1 MPECPGFKGGTLHHS
16 EEHRMS
22 KKEIKT
28 GIEAWEDKTLK
39 RVLDRNPERAEAFNT
54 ESGIPV
60 KRLYTPLDLAA
71 SDYNRDLGFPGEY
84 PYTRGVYPTMYRGR
98 LWTMRNYAGFGTAE
112 DTNKRFRYLLE
123 HGMPGLSVAF
133 DLPTQVGYDSD
144 HPMSEGAVGRVGVA
158 VDTLADME
166 TIFQDIPLDQVSTS
180 MTINA
185 PATVLL
191 AMYIVVGEK
200 QGVSQDKLMGTTQND
215 ILKEFIA
222 RGTYIFPPEPS
233 LKLTMDIIAYCYK
246 HVPRW
251 NTLSITGYH
260 FREAGADAIQEL
272 AFTLSDAILY
282 IERASER
289 GLDVDDFAP
298 RLSYSLGCHRD
309 LFEEVAKYRAARR
322 LFAKIMKERFHA
334 KDPRSYLFR
343 TYSGSCGST
352 LIPQQPL
359 NNTVR
364 ITMHALMGI
373 LGGHQAIHT
382 ACWDEGY
389 AIPTEDSARLAL
401 RTQQILGHESGLCN
415 TIDPLAGSYYVEALT
430 DEIEK
435 RTQEYMKKIDDMGGM
450 LKAIETGFVF
460 REIQE
465 SSMRFQRQVDSGE
478 KIIVGLNKFTMP
490 EEEDFE
496 EQDIFESD
504 PKVEKVQREKLA
516 QVKGKRDKKEVLR
529 ALGELGEAIEKD
541 ENLMP
546 FIIEAVRCYAS
557 LGEICG
563 IMREKWGEFQPPT
576 YI

>member
-1 MPECPGFKGGTLHHS
+1 MK
-16 EEHRMS
+16 
-22 KKEIKT
+22 
-28 GIEAWEDKTLK
+28 AWEQTTLK
-39 RVLDRNPERAEAFNT
+39 RVLDKTAERQAAFTT

-60 KRLYTPLDLAA
+60 KRLYTPLDLADA
-71 SDYNRDLGFPGEY
+71 DYNGDLGYPGEY
-84 PYTRGVYPTMYRGR
+84 PYTRGVYPTMFRGR

-123 HGMPGLSVAF
+123 QGMPGLSVAF
-133 DLPTQVGYDSD
+133 DLPTQIGYDSD

-166 TIFQDIPLDQVSTS
+166 IIFKDIPLDRVSTS
-180 MTINA
+180 MTINS

-191 AMYIVVGEK
+191 AMYIAVGEK
-200 QGVSQDKLMGTTQND
+200 QGVPKEKLIGTTQND

-222 RGTYIFPPEPS
+222 RGTYIFPPKPS
-233 LKLTMDIIAYCYK
+233 LKLTMDVIEYCYK
-246 HVPRW
+246 HVPKW

-272 AFTLSDAILY
+272 AFTLADAILY
-282 IERASER
+282 IEKALER

-298 RLSYSLGCHRD
+298 RLSYSLSCHRD

-322 LFAKIMKERFHA
+322 MFANIVKERFQA
-334 KDPRSYLFR
+334 KNPKSYLFR

-352 LIPQQPL
+352 LMPQQPQ
-359 NNTVR
+359 NNIVR
-364 ITMHALMGI
+364 IAMHALMGV

-401 RTQQILGHESGLCN
+401 RTQQILAHESGLCN
-415 TIDPLAGSYYVEALT
+415 TVDPLAGSYYVEALT

-435 RTQEYMKKIDDMGGM
+435 RTSEYLKKIDEMGGM
-450 LKAIETGFVF
+450 LKAIENGFVF

-465 SSMRFQRQVDSGE
+465 SSVEFQRKVDSGE
-478 KIIVGLNKFTMP
+478 KVIVGLNKFVMP
-490 EEEDFE
+490 DEEDVE
-496 EQDIFESD
+496 QQDIFEYD
-504 PKVEKVQREKLA
+504 QRIEKVQQEKLA
-516 QVKGKRDKKEVLR
+516 QVKAKRDTEQVNQALR
-529 ALGELGEAIEKD
+529 ELGNAIDQD

-546 FIIEAVRCYAS
+546 YIIAAVQCYAS

-563 IMREKWGEFQPPT
+563 VMREKWGEYSPPI

>member
-1 MPECPGFKGGTLHHS
+1 MGA
-16 EEHRMS
+16 
-22 KKEIKT
+22 KEIREGVGKWEKNT
-28 GIEAWEDKTLK
+28 LRRTLEASS
-39 RVLDRNPERAEAFNT
+39 ERKKDFFT

-60 KRLYTPLDLAA
+60 KRLYTPLDLEE
-71 SDYNRDLGFPGEY
+71 SDYVRDLAFPGEY
-84 PYTRGVYPTMYRGR
+84 PYTRGVYPSMYRGR

-112 DTNKRFRYLLE
+112 DTNKRFRYLLKQ
-123 HGMPGLSVAF
+123 GMPGLSVAF
-133 DLPTQVGYDSD
+133 DLPTQIGYDSD
-144 HPMSEGAVGRVGVA
+144 HPMAEGAVGRVGVA

-166 TIFQDIPLDQVSTS
+166 TIFEGIPLDEVSTS

-191 AMYIVVGEK
+191 AMYIAVGEK
-200 QGVSQDKLMGTTQND
+200 QGVSQEKLMGTTQND

-233 LKLTMDIIAYCYK
+233 IKLVLDIVEYCYK
-246 HVPRW
+246 HVPKW

-260 FREAGADAIQEL
+260 FREAGANAIQEL
-272 AFTLSDAILY
+272 AFTLADAVLY
-282 IERASER
+282 IEKARER

-322 LFAKIMKERFHA
+322 LFAKIVKERFQA
-334 KDPRSYLFR
+334 KKAASYLFR

-359 NNTVR
+359 NNIVR
-364 ITMHALMGI
+364 VTMHALMGI

-389 AIPTEDSARLAL
+389 AIPTQASARLAL
-401 RTQQILGHESGLCN
+401 RTQQILAYESGLCD
-415 TIDPLAGSYYVEALT
+415 TIDPLAGSYYVEHLT

-435 RTQEYMKKIDDMGGM
+435 QTSEYLKKIDDMGGI
-450 LKAIETGFVF
+450 LAAIQNGFVYK
-460 REIQE
+460 EIQR
-465 SSMRFQRQVDSGE
+465 SSVELQRRIDSGE
-478 KIIVGLNKFTMP
+478 KTIVGLNKFTMED
-490 EEEDFE
+490 EEGFE
-496 EQDIFESD
+496 EKDIFEFD
-504 PKVEKVQREKLA
+504 PQSEILQKEKLA
-516 QVKGKRDKKEVLR
+516 SVKTRRNGEEVTHALR
-529 ALGELGEAIEKD
+529 SLAEAID
-541 ENLMP
+541 RNENLMP
-546 FIIEAVRCYAS
+546 TIIHAVKQYAS

-563 IMREKWGEFQPPT
+563 VMREKWGEFRSPT

>member
-1 MPECPGFKGGTLHHS
+1 MTMDQRQINNEMK
-16 EEHRMS
+16 
-22 KKEIKT
+22 
-28 GIEAWEDKTLK
+28 AWEQTTLK
-39 RVLDRNPERAEAFNT
+39 RVLDKTAERQAAFTT

-60 KRLYTPLDLAA
+60 KRLYTPLDLADA
-71 SDYNRDLGFPGEY
+71 DYNGDLGYPGEY
-84 PYTRGVYPTMYRGR
+84 PYTRGVYPTMFRGR

-123 HGMPGLSVAF
+123 QGMPGLSVAF
-133 DLPTQVGYDSD
+133 DLPTQIGYDSD

-166 TIFQDIPLDQVSTS
+166 IIFKDIPLDRVSTS
-180 MTINA
+180 MTINS

-191 AMYIVVGEK
+191 AMYIAVGEK
-200 QGVSQDKLMGTTQND
+200 QGVPKEKLIGTTQND

-222 RGTYIFPPEPS
+222 RGTYIFPPKPS
-233 LKLTMDIIAYCYK
+233 LKLTMDVIEYCYK
-246 HVPRW
+246 LVPKW

-272 AFTLSDAILY
+272 AFTLADAILY
-282 IERASER
+282 IEKALER

-298 RLSYSLGCHRD
+298 RLSYSLSCHRD

-322 LFAKIMKERFHA
+322 MFANIVKERFQA
-334 KDPRSYLFR
+334 KNPKSYLFR

-352 LIPQQPL
+352 LMPQQPQ
-359 NNTVR
+359 NNIVR
-364 ITMHALMGI
+364 IAMHALMGV

-401 RTQQILGHESGLCN
+401 RTQQILAHESGLCN

-435 RTQEYMKKIDDMGGM
+435 RTSEYLKKIDEMGGM
-450 LKAIETGFVF
+450 LKAIENGFVF

-465 SSMRFQRQVDSGE
+465 SSVEFQRKVDSGE
-478 KIIVGLNKFTMP
+478 KVIVGLNKFVMP
-490 EEEDFE
+490 DEEDVE
-496 EQDIFESD
+496 EQNIFEYD
-504 PKVEKVQREKLA
+504 QRIEKVQQEKLA
-516 QVKGKRDKKEVLR
+516 QVKAKRDTEQVNQALR
-529 ALGELGEAIEKD
+529 ELGNAIDQD

-546 FIIEAVRCYAS
+546 YIIAAVQCYAS

-563 IMREKWGEFQPPT
+563 VMREKWGEYSPPI